1 MLHILKSAPNS
12 RKKKKRLGRGDSSG
26 HGSFSTRGCK
36 GQNARAGSKF
46 RPGFEGNQTPLIQ
59 RLPQL
64 RGFNNINKIYF
75 QVVNISDLND
85 LKSDKVTAVE
95 LKNAGLISSAKKP
108 VKILGNGKLEKK
120 VNLSV
125 HAASASAKK
134 AIEKAGGSIE
144 IIK

>member
-1 MLHILKSAPNS
+1 MLHTLKPAANA
-12 RKKKKRLGRGDSSG
+12 RKKKKRLGRGDGSG

-64 RGFNNINKIYF
+64 RGFNNINKISF
-75 QVVNISDLND
+75 QVVNIEDLNEAKAEK
-85 LKSDKVTAVE
+85 LTVAE
-95 LKNAGLISSAKKP
+95 LKKMGLISSTNKP
-108 VKILGNGKLEKK
+108 VKVLGNGELKK
-120 VNLSV
+120 KIHIEV
-125 HAASASAKK
+125 HAVSEKAKA
-134 AIEKAGGSIE
+134 AIEKAGGSVE